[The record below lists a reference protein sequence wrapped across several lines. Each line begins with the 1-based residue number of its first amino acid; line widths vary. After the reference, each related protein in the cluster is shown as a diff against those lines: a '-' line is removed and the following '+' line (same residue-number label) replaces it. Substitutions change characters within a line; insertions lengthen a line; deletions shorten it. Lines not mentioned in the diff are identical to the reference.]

1 MSLVRDK
8 YAGVIGYIQNLGAQG
23 VKVEEEGSTLKIWAN
38 VTSEDQKNQIWG
50 EIKKI
55 GGDHPSD
62 LIADIRSLGGSSA
75 GSPAGTPTAGGT
87 TGGSRMHTVAPGD
100 TLSKIAQQYL
110 GSSGRYM
117 DIFNANKGTLSD
129 PNKIQPGQ
137 NLIIPN
143 A

>member
-8 YAGVIGYIQNLGAQG
+8 YAGVIGYIQNLGAQN
-23 VKVEEEGSTLKIWAN
+23 VRVEEEGSTLKLWAN
-38 VTSEDQKNQIWG
+38 VQSEDQKNQIWG

-55 GGDHPSD
+55 GGDNPGD

-75 GSPAGTPTAGGT
+75 GSPVGTQTAGGT

-100 TLSKIAQQYL
+100 TLSKISQQYL
-110 GSSGRYM
+110 GSANRYM